1 MTAPH
6 ARFMWADFGW
16 WMHPSGIR
24 KLLSWNAAT
33 KELAFWPLTRWDQP
47 TIIAVIDS
55 EDEVRRR
62 LDGWAEHNQTK
73 EGLGWLAQR
82 LDGCR

>member
-1 MTAPH
+1 MTTNA
-6 ARFMWADFGW
+6 AFSWVDFGW
-16 WMHPSGIR
+16 WPQPSGLKR
-24 KLLSWNAAT
+24 LLSWNLAT
-33 KELAFWPLTRWDQP
+33 KELTFWPLHRAEEP
-47 TIIAVIDS
+47 MVLAVILD

-62 LDGWAEHNQTK
+62 LDGWAEHNTTK